1 MSQYPAALSPKEDDI
16 QKMLACEVHIG
27 TNNLEPAM
35 TRYVYKRRADGI
47 YIINL
52 AKTWEKI
59 QLAARVIVAIEN
71 PADVCVSSARPWG
84 QRAALKFAHYT
95 GAQAISG
102 RFTPGTFTNQIQE
115 KFMEPRLLILTDPLT
130 DHQPIRESSYVNIP
144 TIAFAHTD
152 SPLRHVDIAIPCNNK
167 GKHAIGLMYW
177 LLAREVLRLRG
188 GIARNQPWD
197 VMVDLFFY
205 RDPEEPEKTEDNQGY
220 DDNFRGNAF
229 SDTTTGA
236 IEGGASDWSH
246 HPTSDTTWDN
256 SGPSESW
263 GGASTTTE
271 SWGGGDAGEQSA
283 PAPATTGQSWDN
295 NITSSNWEGQAA
307 H

>member
-1 MSQYPAALSPKEDDI
+1 MSQYPAALNPKEDDI
-16 QKMLACEVHIG
+16 QKMLACEVHLG
-27 TNNLEPAM
+27 TSDVTPAM
-35 TRYVYKRRADGI
+35 ARYVWRRRGDGI
-47 YIINL
+47 NIINL
-52 AKTWEKI
+52 QKTWEKL

-115 KFMEPRLLILTDPLT
+115 KFMEPRLLILTDPST
-130 DHQPIRESSYVNIP
+130 DHQPIRESAYVNIP
-144 TIAFAHTD
+144 TIAFTHTD

-188 GIARNQPWD
+188 EIDRKKQWE

-205 RDPEEPEKTEDNQGY
+205 RDPEEPEKQAETE
-220 DDNFRGNAF
+220 
-229 SDTTTGA
+229 
-236 IEGGASDWSH
+236 EGTFKFDAAGES
-246 HPTSDTTWDN
+246 TWDA
-256 SGPSESW
+256 SAAPSHESW
-263 GGASTTTE
+263 GAAPQAHVE
-271 SWGGGDAGEQSA
+271 WGDAEHPAAAAA
-283 PAPATTGQSWDN
+283 PAPAAAAGNQTWDN
-295 NITSSNWEGQAA
+295 IVTTTWEGQAA
-307 H
+307 Q

>member
-1 MSQYPAALSPKEDDI
+1 MSQYPAALNPKEDDI
-16 QKMLACEVHIG
+16 QKMLACEVHLG
-27 TNNLEPAM
+27 TSDVTPAM
-35 TRYVYKRRADGI
+35 ARYVWRRRGDGI
-47 YIINL
+47 NIINL
-52 AKTWEKI
+52 QKTWEKL

-115 KFMEPRLLILTDPLT
+115 KFMEPRLLILTDPST
-130 DHQPIRESSYVNIP
+130 DHQPIRESAYVNIP
-144 TIAFAHTD
+144 TIAFTHTD

-188 GIARNQPWD
+188 EVDRKKPWD

-205 RDPEEPEKTEDNQGY
+205 RDPEEPEKQAETE
-220 DDNFRGNAF
+220 
-229 SDTTTGA
+229 
-236 IEGGASDWSH
+236 EGTFKFDAAGES
-246 HPTSDTTWDN
+246 TWDA
-256 SGPSESW
+256 SAAPSHESW
-263 GGASTTTE
+263 GAAPQAHVE
-271 SWGGGDAGEQSA
+271 WAEQPAAAAA
-283 PAPATTGQSWDN
+283 PAPAAAGNQTWDN
-295 NITSSNWEGQAA
+295 IVTTTWEGQAA
-307 H
+307 Q

>member
-188 GIARNQPWD
+188 GITRTQPWD

-229 SDTTTGA
+229 SDAAVGA
-236 IEGGASDWSH
+236 IEGGTSDWSH
-246 HPTSDTTWDN
+246 HPTGDATWDN
-256 SGPSESW
+256 STTPSESW
-263 GGASTTTE
+263 GGAGANTAE
-271 SWGGGDAGEQSA
+271 WGGEAGEQSA
-283 PAPATTGQSWDN
+283 PAPAATGQSWDK
-295 NITSSNWEGQAA
+295 ITSSNWEGQAA

>member
-1 MSQYPAALSPKEDDI
+1 MTNVPAALSLKEDDL
-16 QKMLACEVHIG
+16 QKMLACEVHLG

-35 TRYVYKRRADGI
+35 TRYVWRRRADGI
-47 YIINL
+47 YIIHL
-52 AKTWEKI
+52 GKTWEKI
-59 QLAARVIVAIEN
+59 VLAARAIVAIEN

-84 QRAALKFAHYT
+84 QRAALKFASYT

-144 TIAFAHTD
+144 TIAFTHTD

-167 GKHAIGLMYW
+167 GKHSIGLMYW

-188 GIARNQPWD
+188 VIPRNQPWD
-197 VMVDLFFY
+197 VMIDLFFY

-220 DDNFRGNAF
+220 DDGYHGNAF
-229 SDTTTGA
+229 HGAAATEAGTT
-236 IEGGASDWSH
+236 DWSH
-246 HPTSDTTWDN
+246 PTGDSTWDG
-256 SGPSESW
+256 SAPSESW
-263 GGASTTTE
+263 GAGANTE
-271 SWGGGDAGEQSA
+271 WGGDAAEQGA
-283 PAPATTGQSWDN
+283 PASTPAAQTWD
-295 NITSSNWEGQAA
+295 ITSSNWEGQAA